1 MSNIQT
7 QINEYMKE
15 LSMIE
20 NNIEDYDD
28 ETNELEDI
36 TFKIN
41 RWIIKND
48 DKIKSNNI
56 DISDLQNKIKLLNE
70 YIDNM
75 NGRKQYKT
83 TRTLTIINSIFLF
96 LGFCLA
102 YFSNTTMKLGPNKF
116 MKRTNIEYYFIGLLI
131 IIGFGSYSLFHFNI
145 L

>member
-15 LSMIE
+15 LSIIE
-20 NNIEDYDD
+20 NNINNYD
-28 ETNELEDI
+28 NKIHILEDKI
-36 TFKIN
+36 FNIN

-48 DKIKSNNI
+48 DKIESNNI
-56 DISDLQNKIKLLNE
+56 DISDLQNKIKLIDE
-70 YIDNM
+70 YIDNI

-102 YFSNTTMKLGPNKF
+102 YFNNTTMKLGPNKL

>member
-1 MSNIQT
+1 
-7 QINEYMKE
+7 MKE

-28 ETNELEDI
+28 KTNELEDI

-48 DKIKSNNI
+48 DKIESNNI
-56 DISDLQNKIKLLNE
+56 DISDLQKKIKLIDE

-75 NGRKQYKT
+75 NGRKHYNT
-83 TRTLTIINSIFLF
+83 TRTLTIINSMFLF
-96 LGFCLA
+96 LGFFIA
-102 YFSNTTMKLGPNKF
+102 YFSNTNMKLGPNKL
-116 MKRTNIEYYFIGLLI
+116 MKGKNIEYYFIGLLI
-131 IIGFGSYSLFHFNI
+131 IIAICSYSLFYLDI